1 MFKLSYYDEDSKTI
15 LNSEINTD
23 KDFVKIVSKVF
34 PGILPH
40 KEDSEYIRIGK
51 LIILLANFISIPYY
65 GKEHGFDE
73 SKCSGYIDSNMKL
86 QIYTEGLLPIEMYDF
101 KYILCQLYK
110 VNDEDTISNIYRMY
124 EAEVIDDLGNGLEG
138 KLLEQTFQYALLL
151 DLDED
156 EEDKEE
162 I

>member
-23 KDFVKIVSKVF
+23 KDFVKIVSKIF

-40 KEDSEYIRIGK
+40 KEDSESTRIGK
-51 LIILLANFISIPYY
+51 LIILLANFISVPYY
-65 GKEHGFDE
+65 GKERGFDE
-73 SKCSGYIDSNMKL
+73 SKCNGYIYSDMKL
-86 QIYTEGLLPIEMYDF
+86 QIYTDDLLPIEMYDF

-110 VNDEDTISNIYRMY
+110 VNDEAIISNIYRMY
-124 EAEVIDDLGNGLEG
+124 EAEVIDNLGNGMEG
-138 KLLEQTFQYALLL
+138 KLLEQAFQYALLL
-151 DLDED
+151 DLDPD
-156 EEDKEE
+156 KDKEE

>member
-124 EAEVIDDLGNGLEG
+124 EAEVIDDLGTGLEG
-138 KLLEQTFQYALLL
+138 KLLEQAFQYALLL
-151 DLDED
+151 DLDE
-156 EEDKEE
+156 EDKEE
-162 I
+162 E

>member
-1 MFKLSYYDEDSKTI
+1 MFKLSYYDEDSKSI

-34 PGILPH
+34 PGILPR
-40 KEDSEYIRIGK
+40 KEDSEYVRIGK

-73 SKCSGYIDSNMKL
+73 SKCSGYINSDMKL

-124 EAEVIDDLGNGLEG
+124 EAEVIDDLGTGLEG
-138 KLLEQTFQYALLL
+138 KLLEQAFQYALLL
-151 DLDED
+151 DLDE
-156 EEDKEE
+156 EDKEE

>member
-1 MFKLSYYDEDSKTI
+1 MFKLSYYDEDSKSI

-40 KEDSEYIRIGK
+40 KEDSESTRIGK
-51 LIILLANFISIPYY
+51 LIILLANFISVPYY

-73 SKCSGYIDSNMKL
+73 SKCNGYIYSDMKL
-86 QIYTEGLLPIEMYDF
+86 QIYTDDLLPIGMYDF

-110 VNDEDTISNIYRMY
+110 VNDEAIISNIYRMY
-124 EAEVIDDLGNGLEG
+124 EAEVIDDLDNGMEG
-138 KLLEQTFQYALLL
+138 KLLEQAFQYALLL
-151 DLDED
+151 DLEPNK
-156 EEDKEE
+156 DKEE
-162 I
+162 E

>member
-1 MFKLSYYDEDSKTI
+1 MFKLSYYDEDSKSI

-51 LIILLANFISIPYY
+51 LIILLANFISVPYY
-65 GKEHGFDE
+65 GKERGFDE
-73 SKCSGYIDSNMKL
+73 SKCNGYIYSDMKL
-86 QIYTEGLLPIEMYDF
+86 QIYTDDLLPIEMYDF

-110 VNDEDTISNIYRMY
+110 VNDENVISNIYRMY
-124 EAEVIDDLGNGLEG
+124 EAEVIDDLGNGMEG
-138 KLLEQTFQYALLL
+138 KLLEQAFQYALLL
-151 DLDED
+151 DLEPDK
-156 EEDKEE
+156 DKEE
-162 I
+162 D

>member
-1 MFKLSYYDEDSKTI
+1 MFKLSYYDEDSKSI

-73 SKCSGYIDSNMKL
+73 SKCTGYIDSNMKL

-110 VNDEDTISNIYRMY
+110 VNDEAIISNIYRMY
-124 EAEVIDDLGNGLEG
+124 EAEVIDDLCNGLEG
-138 KLLEQTFQYALLL
+138 KLLEQAFQYALLL
-151 DLDED
+151 DLDE
-156 EEDKEE
+156 ENKEE

>member
-1 MFKLSYYDEDSKTI
+1 MFKLSYYDEDSKSI

-40 KEDSEYIRIGK
+40 KEDSEYVRIGK

-73 SKCSGYIDSNMKL
+73 SKCSGYINSDMKL

-124 EAEVIDDLGNGLEG
+124 EAEVVDDLGTGLEG
-138 KLLEQTFQYALLL
+138 KLLEQAFQYALLL

-156 EEDKEE
+156 EDKEE

>member
-1 MFKLSYYDEDSKTI
+1 MFKLSYYDEDSKSI

-34 PGILPH
+34 PGILPR
-40 KEDSEYIRIGK
+40 KEDSEYVRIGK

-65 GKEHGFDE
+65 GKEYGFDE
-73 SKCSGYIDSNMKL
+73 SRCNGYIYSDMKL
-86 QIYTEGLLPIEMYDF
+86 QIYTEGLLPIEIYDF

-110 VNDEDTISNIYRMY
+110 VNDENIISNIYRMY
-124 EAEVIDDLGNGLEG
+124 EAEVIDDLDNGMEG
-138 KLLEQTFQYALLL
+138 KLLEQAFQYALLL
-151 DLDED
+151 DLDEN

>member
-1 MFKLSYYDEDSKTI
+1 MFKLSYYDEDSKSI

-40 KEDSEYIRIGK
+40 KEDSESTRIGK

-73 SKCSGYIDSNMKL
+73 SKCNGYIYSDMKL
-86 QIYTEGLLPIEMYDF
+86 QVYTDDLLPIEMYDF
-101 KYILCQLYK
+101 KYILCQLYR
-110 VNDEDTISNIYRMY
+110 VNDEDIISNIYRMY
-124 EAEVIDDLGNGLEG
+124 EAEVIDDLDTSLVG
-138 KLLEQTFQYALLL
+138 KLLEQAFQYALLL
-151 DLDED
+151 DLEPNKD
-156 EEDKEE
+156 EEEE
-162 I
+162 

>member
-1 MFKLSYYDEDSKTI
+1 MFKLSYYDEDSKSI

-34 PGILPH
+34 PGILPL
-40 KEDSEYIRIGK
+40 KEDSEYVRIGK

-124 EAEVIDDLGNGLEG
+124 EAEVIYDLGTGLEG
-138 KLLEQTFQYALLL
+138 KLLEQAFQYALLL
-151 DLDED
+151 DLDEN
-156 EEDKEE
+156 EEYKEE

>member
-1 MFKLSYYDEDSKTI
+1 MFKLNYYDEDSKSI

-40 KEDSEYIRIGK
+40 KEDSEYVRIGK

-73 SKCSGYIDSNMKL
+73 SKCNGYIYSDMKL
-86 QIYTEGLLPIEMYDF
+86 QIYTDDLLPIEMYDF

-110 VNDEDTISNIYRMY
+110 VNDEAIISNIYRMY
-124 EAEVIDDLGNGLEG
+124 EAEVIDDLGTGLEG
-138 KLLEQTFQYALLL
+138 KLLEQAFQYALLL
-151 DLDED
+151 DLDEN

>member
-1 MFKLSYYDEDSKTI
+1 MFKLSYYDEDSKSI

-34 PGILPH
+34 PGILPR
-40 KEDSEYIRIGK
+40 KEDSEYVRIGK

-73 SKCSGYIDSNMKL
+73 SKCNGYINSDMKL
-86 QIYTEGLLPIEMYDF
+86 QIYTDDLLPIEMYDF

-110 VNDEDTISNIYRMY
+110 VNDEAIISNIYRMY
-124 EAEVIDDLGNGLEG
+124 EAEVIDDLDNGMEG
-138 KLLEQTFQYALLL
+138 KLLEQAFQYALLL
-151 DLDED
+151 DLEPDK
-156 EEDKEE
+156 DKEE
-162 I
+162 D

>member
-1 MFKLSYYDEDSKTI
+1 MFKLSYYDEDSKSI

-34 PGILPH
+34 PGILPR
-40 KEDSEYIRIGK
+40 KEDSEYVRIGK

-73 SKCSGYIDSNMKL
+73 SKCNGYINSDMKL

-124 EAEVIDDLGNGLEG
+124 EAEVIDDLGTGLEG
-138 KLLEQTFQYALLL
+138 KLLEQAFQYALLL
-151 DLDED
+151 DLDE
-156 EEDKEE
+156 EDKEE

>member
-1 MFKLSYYDEDSKTI
+1 MFKLNYYDEDSKSI

-40 KEDSEYIRIGK
+40 KEDSEYVRIGK

-73 SKCSGYIDSNMKL
+73 SRCNGYIYSDMKL
-86 QIYTEGLLPIEMYDF
+86 QIYMEDLLPVEMYDF

-110 VNDEDTISNIYRMY
+110 VNDEAIISNIYRMY
-124 EAEVIDDLGNGLEG
+124 EAEVIDDLDDGMEG
-138 KLLEQTFQYALLL
+138 KLLEQAFQYALLL
-151 DLDED
+151 DLDEN

>member
-1 MFKLSYYDEDSKTI
+1 MFKLSYYDEDSKSI

-34 PGILPH
+34 PGILPR
-40 KEDSEYIRIGK
+40 KEDSEYVRIGK

-73 SKCSGYIDSNMKL
+73 SKCNGYIYSDMKL
-86 QIYTEGLLPIEMYDF
+86 QIFTDDLLPIEMYDF

-110 VNDEDTISNIYRMY
+110 VNDENIISNIYRMY
-124 EAEVIDDLGNGLEG
+124 EAEVIDDLDNGMEG
-138 KLLEQTFQYALLL
+138 KLLEQAFQYALLL
-151 DLDED
+151 DLEPDK
-156 EEDKEE
+156 DKEE
-162 I
+162 E

>member
-1 MFKLSYYDEDSKTI
+1 MFKLSYYDEDSKSI

-40 KEDSEYIRIGK
+40 KEDSEYVRIGK

-73 SKCSGYIDSNMKL
+73 SKCSGYINSDMKL

-124 EAEVIDDLGNGLEG
+124 EAEVIDDLDNGMEG
-138 KLLEQTFQYALLL
+138 KLLEQAFQYALLL
-151 DLDED
+151 DLDLD
-156 EEDKEE
+156 KDKEE
-162 I
+162 D

>member
-1 MFKLSYYDEDSKTI
+1 MFKLSYYDEDSKSI

-34 PGILPH
+34 PGILPR
-40 KEDSEYIRIGK
+40 KEDSEYVRIGK
-51 LIILLANFISIPYY
+51 LIILLVNFISIPYY

-73 SKCSGYIDSNMKL
+73 SKCTGYIYSDMKL
-86 QIYTEGLLPIEMYDF
+86 QIYMEDLLPVEMYDF

-124 EAEVIDDLGNGLEG
+124 EAEVIDDLGNGMEG
-138 KLLEQTFQYALLL
+138 KLIEQAFQYALLL

-156 EEDKEE
+156 EDKEE
-162 I
+162 K

>member
-1 MFKLSYYDEDSKTI
+1 MFKLSYYDEDSKSI
-15 LNSEINTD
+15 SNSEINTD

-34 PGILPH
+34 PGILPR
-40 KEDSEYIRIGK
+40 KEDSEYVRIGK

-73 SKCSGYIDSNMKL
+73 SKCNGYIYSDMKL
-86 QIYTEGLLPIEMYDF
+86 QIYMEDLLPVEMYDF

-110 VNDEDTISNIYRMY
+110 VNDENVISNIYRMY
-124 EAEVIDDLGNGLEG
+124 EAEVIDDLGNGMEG
-138 KLLEQTFQYALLL
+138 KLIEQAFQYALLL

-156 EEDKEE
+156 EDKEE
-162 I
+162 E

>member
-1 MFKLSYYDEDSKTI
+1 MFKLSYYDEDSKSI

-34 PGILPH
+34 PGILPR
-40 KEDSEYIRIGK
+40 KEDSEYVRIGK

-73 SKCSGYIDSNMKL
+73 SKCTGYIDSNMKL

-110 VNDEDTISNIYRMY
+110 VNDEDTISNIYKIY
-124 EAEVIDDLGNGLEG
+124 EAEVIDDLGTGLEG
-138 KLLEQTFQYALLL
+138 KLLEQAFQYALLL
-151 DLDED
+151 DLDEN

>member
-40 KEDSEYIRIGK
+40 KEDSEYVRIGK

-73 SKCSGYIDSNMKL
+73 SKCSGYINSDMKL
-86 QIYTEGLLPIEMYDF
+86 QIYTDDLLPIEMYDF

-110 VNDEDTISNIYRMY
+110 INDEDIISNIYRMY
-124 EAEVIDDLGNGLEG
+124 EAEVIDDLDNGMEG
-138 KLLEQTFQYALLL
+138 KLLEQAFQYALLL
-151 DLDED
+151 DLDPD
-156 EEDKEE
+156 KDKEE
-162 I
+162 E

>member
-1 MFKLSYYDEDSKTI
+1 MFKLSYYDEDSKSI

-40 KEDSEYIRIGK
+40 KEDSEYVRIGK

-73 SKCSGYIDSNMKL
+73 SKCNGYIYSDMKL
-86 QIYTEGLLPIEMYDF
+86 QIYTDDLLPIEMYDF

-110 VNDEDTISNIYRMY
+110 VNDEAIISNIYRMY
-124 EAEVIDDLGNGLEG
+124 EAEVIDNLGNGMEG
-138 KLLEQTFQYALLL
+138 KLLEQAFQYALLL
-151 DLDED
+151 DLDPD
-156 EEDKEE
+156 KDKEE
-162 I
+162 D

>member
-1 MFKLSYYDEDSKTI
+1 MFKLSYYDEDSKSI

-73 SKCSGYIDSNMKL
+73 SKCSGYINSDMKL
-86 QIYTEGLLPIEMYDF
+86 QIYTDDLLPIEMYDF

-110 VNDEDTISNIYRMY
+110 VNDENVISNIYRMY
-124 EAEVIDDLGNGLEG
+124 EAEVIDDLGTGLEG
-138 KLLEQTFQYALLL
+138 KLLEQAFQYALLL
-151 DLDED
+151 DLDEN

>member
-1 MFKLSYYDEDSKTI
+1 MFKLSYYDEDSKSI

-34 PGILPH
+34 PGILPR
-40 KEDSEYIRIGK
+40 KEDSESTRIGK
-51 LIILLANFISIPYY
+51 LIILLANFISVPYY

-73 SKCSGYIDSNMKL
+73 SKCNGYIYSDMKL
-86 QIYTEGLLPIEMYDF
+86 QIYTDDLLPIEMYDF

-124 EAEVIDDLGNGLEG
+124 EAEVIDDLDNGMEG
-138 KLLEQTFQYALLL
+138 KLLEQAFQYALLL
-151 DLDED
+151 DLDEN

>member
-34 PGILPH
+34 PGILPR
-40 KEDSEYIRIGK
+40 KEDSEYVRIGK

-73 SKCSGYIDSNMKL
+73 SKCNGYIYSDMKL
-86 QIYTEGLLPIEMYDF
+86 QIYMEDLLPVEMYDF

-124 EAEVIDDLGNGLEG
+124 EAEVIDDLGNGMEG
-138 KLLEQTFQYALLL
+138 KLIEQAFQYALLL
-151 DLDED
+151 DLEPDK
-156 EEDKEE
+156 DKEE
-162 I
+162 E

>member
-1 MFKLSYYDEDSKTI
+1 MFKLSYYDEDSKSI

-34 PGILPH
+34 PGILPR

-73 SKCSGYIDSNMKL
+73 SKCNGYIYSDMKL
-86 QIYTEGLLPIEMYDF
+86 QIYMEDLLPVEMYGF

-124 EAEVIDDLGNGLEG
+124 EAEVIDDLGNEMEG
-138 KLLEQTFQYALLL
+138 KLLEQAFQYALLL
-151 DLDED
+151 DLDKED
-156 EEDKEE
+156 EDKEE

>member
-1 MFKLSYYDEDSKTI
+1 MFKLSYYYEDSKSI

-23 KDFVKIVSKVF
+23 KDFIKIVSKVF
-34 PGILPH
+34 PGILPR

-73 SKCSGYIDSNMKL
+73 SKCTGYIYSDMKL
-86 QIYTEGLLPIEMYDF
+86 QIYTDDLLPIEMYDF

-124 EAEVIDDLGNGLEG
+124 EAEVIDDLGNGMEG
-138 KLLEQTFQYALLL
+138 KLLEQVFQYALLL

-156 EEDKEE
+156 DKDKEE

>member
-1 MFKLSYYDEDSKTI
+1 MFKLSYYDEDSKAI
-15 LNSEINTD
+15 LSSEINTD

-34 PGILPH
+34 PGILPR
-40 KEDSEYIRIGK
+40 KEDSEYVRIGK

-73 SKCSGYIDSNMKL
+73 SRCNGYIYSDMKL
-86 QIYTEGLLPIEMYDF
+86 QIYMEDLLPVEMYDF

-138 KLLEQTFQYALLL
+138 KLLEQAFQYALLL
-151 DLDED
+151 DLDE
-156 EEDKEE
+156 EDKEE

>member
-1 MFKLSYYDEDSKTI
+1 MFKLSYYDEDSKSI

-40 KEDSEYIRIGK
+40 KEDSEYVRIGK
-51 LIILLANFISIPYY
+51 LIILLANFISVPYY

-110 VNDEDTISNIYRMY
+110 VNDEDIISNIYRMY
-124 EAEVIDDLGNGLEG
+124 EAEVIDDLGTGLEG
-138 KLLEQTFQYALLL
+138 KLLEQAFQYALLL
-151 DLDED
+151 DLDEN
-156 EEDKEE
+156 EEYKEE

>member
-1 MFKLSYYDEDSKTI
+1 MFKLSYYDEDSKSI

-40 KEDSEYIRIGK
+40 KEDSEYVRIGK
-51 LIILLANFISIPYY
+51 LIVLLANFISIPYY
-65 GKEHGFDE
+65 GKEYGFDE
-73 SKCSGYIDSNMKL
+73 SKCNGYIYSDMKL
-86 QIYTEGLLPIEMYDF
+86 QIYMEDLLPVEIYDF

-124 EAEVIDDLGNGLEG
+124 EAEVIDDLGNGMEG
-138 KLLEQTFQYALLL
+138 KLIEQAFQYALLL
-151 DLDED
+151 DLNE

-162 I
+162 E

>member
-1 MFKLSYYDEDSKTI
+1 MFKLSYYDEDSKSI

-40 KEDSEYIRIGK
+40 KEDSEYVRIGK

-65 GKEHGFDE
+65 GKERGFDE
-73 SKCSGYIDSNMKL
+73 SKCNGYIYSDMKL
-86 QIYTEGLLPIEMYDF
+86 QIFTDDLLPIEMYDF

-110 VNDEDTISNIYRMY
+110 VNDEAIISNIYRIY
-124 EAEVIDDLGNGLEG
+124 EAEVIDDLNNGMEG
-138 KLLEQTFQYALLL
+138 KLLEQAFQYALLL
-151 DLDED
+151 DLEPDK
-156 EEDKEE
+156 DKEE
-162 I
+162 E